1 MRRTIETPGGP
12 LAYELTR
19 KAVKNLNFRLL
30 PGGELAVSA
39 PRRVPPEQVDAL
51 VRQKASWVEQARRK
65 QEARRTAADG
75 RGLWLLGERLR
86 LETAAGERDGFTA
99 GDGALTLT
107 LRPGEDNLEARRLAL
122 VKAFLE
128 QEGREVFPEALRR
141 MYRLVEPLG
150 VPFPVMTTRWAT
162 ARWGSCAHRAGRI
175 SINKALI
182 CVPPPCIEYVMLH
195 ELVHFLH
202 PDHSAAFHARMA
214 ALLPD
219 CRERE
224 AAIRRFSP
232 RLALE

>member
-12 LAYELTR
+12 LSYELTR

-39 PRRVPPEQVDAL
+39 PRGVLPEQVDAL
-51 VRQKASWVEQARRK
+51 VRQKADWVEQARRR
-65 QEARRTAADG
+65 QETRRTAADSQG
-75 RGLWLLGERLR
+75 VWLLGKRLR
-86 LETAAGERDGFTA
+86 LTVVPGERDGFAA
-99 GDGALTLT
+99 GVGVLILT
-107 LRPGEDNLEARRLAL
+107 LRPGDDQEERRLAL

-128 QEGREVFPEALRR
+128 QEGREVLPASLCR
-141 MYRLVEPLG
+141 MHRLVEPLG
-150 VPFPVMTTRWAT
+150 VPFPKMTTRWAV
-162 ARWGSCAHRAGRI
+162 ARWGSCAHREGRI
-175 SINKALI
+175 SINKALV
-182 CVPPPCIEYVMLH
+182 CVPPSCVDYVMLH

-202 PDHSAAFHARMA
+202 PDHSPAFHARMA

-224 AAIRRFSP
+224 AVLRRFSP